1 MRISGSRWYKDTV
14 VSWLPSSPCGCFLTL
29 QVVADLSASAGNDP
43 PKDAGVL
50 LQGTHQQ
57 GAPQDFP
64 ALLPDAEGGE

>member
-1 MRISGSRWYKDTV
+1 MV
-14 VSWLPSSPCGCFLTL
+14 VFLTL
-29 QVVADLSASAGNDP
+29 QVVADLSASAGNDPPDP

-64 ALLPDAEGGE
+64 TLLPDAEGGE